1 MNLLLSVTRPWPS
14 PITRLDSGIHGQSVF
29 YLVLAMSSLLS
40 SSVPPFTFRCLNS
53 AKTSKLTLEAS
64 SSASVTVL
72 SQIDSTADLFS
83 KALGMVPSLQCR
95 SSVTKHFRSVPTR
108 SDSNHLLGYLV
119 LQLPTGQSSVTI
131 FKDLIMIEAELEA
144 VLVQSS
150 RREEDEEEF
159 IAAAESTRHQEGT
172 RSIANKGRREMEES
186 KGGEPL
192 GFRGVENG
200 GRGDHRNQGKTEV
213 RWEQSH
219 GRSPPE
225 QPR

>member
-131 FKDLIMIEAELEA
+131 FKDLIMIEAEPSWRLC
-144 VLVQSS
+144 SS
-150 RREEDEEEF
+150 RAL
-159 IAAAESTRHQEGT
+159 AARSTKK
-172 RSIANKGRREMEES
+172 NLLPPPN
-186 KGGEPL
+186 PL
-192 GFRGVENG
+192 GIKKERDRLRTREGEKWRSLKGEN
-200 GRGDHRNQGKTEV
+200 
-213 RWEQSH
+213 
-219 GRSPPE
+219 P
-225 QPR
+225 